1 MKVNLPVTQH
11 EVFLDPAR
19 PIVTKTDL
27 KGQITYANRA
37 FIDIS
42 GFHEDELLGF
52 SHNIVRHPDM
62 PPEAFAD
69 LWETLKAGRPW
80 RGLVKNRNKTGDFY
94 WVEAYVSPITED
106 GQTIGYMS
114 VRNAP
119 DRNEVAAAEALYRE
133 VRDKRRSL
141 PATPKGPGRFSLSL
155 GQKLRSAYWGAACLM
170 LLIAVLPDSQSTL
183 RWVLAGAGATF
194 GLVVG
199 WTLPQSFRTSIRALR
214 RGLMRISEGNFTR
227 PVRRR
232 TSGGLGEALLSVEST
247 RIGLRALMADVL
259 AAAGDTQTHA
269 EQLRERM
276 TIQATRSHE
285 QAAGVQ
291 EVAATMEKIS
301 QAASSISSSAEH
313 ARDGANRI
321 REAVLDGCQRIDC
334 GRAASAKAMEVVERS
349 RDTIQAL
356 SREMDNIG
364 CMTAMI
370 REIADQT
377 NLLAL
382 NAAIEAA
389 RAGEQGRGFA
399 VVADEVRKLA
409 ERSSQST
416 EQINQAVGKIGQ
428 VVEQATRN
436 MDETVQEVQRGTHE
450 IESASDNLAQ
460 LIMAADEAS
469 TQAEHLAGISQQQSA
484 ATHEIAATLEQ
495 VSVATE
501 ENMQSTEALSLASA
515 KLAQTASDLE
525 KLVGHFAR
533 WHAPASEPEGED

>member
-1 MKVNLPVTQH
+1 MKVNLPVTQN

-42 GFHEDELLGF
+42 GFTENELIGV

-69 LWETLKAGRPW
+69 LWTTLKAGRPW
-80 RGLVKNRNKTGDFY
+80 SGLVKNRNKAGDFY
-94 WVEAYVSPITED
+94 WVEAYVSPITEN
-106 GQTIGYMS
+106 GETIGYMS

-119 DRNEVAAAEALYRE
+119 KREDVAAAEALYRD
-133 VRDKRRSL
+133 VRDKRRRL

-155 GQKLRSAYWGAACLM
+155 GQKLRAAYWGAACLM
-170 LLIAVLPDSQSTL
+170 LLIALLPDSQSTL

-199 WTLPQSFRTSIRALR
+199 WTLPQSFRVSIRALR
-214 RGLMRISEGNFTR
+214 RGLMRIREGNFTQ
-227 PVRRR
+227 PVTRR
-232 TSGGLGEALLSVEST
+232 TSGGLGEALVSVEST
-247 RIGLRALMADVL
+247 RISLRALMADVL

-269 EQLRERM
+269 QNLRQRM
-276 TIQATRSHE
+276 AAQATRSHE
-285 QAAGVQ
+285 QAQGVQ
-291 EVAATMEKIS
+291 QVAQTMETIS
-301 QAASSISSSAEH
+301 QAAASISNSAEQ
-313 ARDGANRI
+313 ARDGANLI

-334 GRAASAKAMEVVERS
+334 GRAASTRAMDVVERS
-349 RDTIQAL
+349 RVTMQAL
-356 SREMDNIG
+356 GQEMNNIG

-370 REIADQT
+370 REIAEQT

-389 RAGEQGRGFA
+389 RAGESGRGFA

-416 EQINQAVGKIGQ
+416 EEINAAVAKIGE

-436 MDETVQEVQRGTHE
+436 MDETVEEVQRGATE

-469 TQAEHLAGISQQQSA
+469 TQAEQLAGVSQQQSQ
-484 ATHEIAATLEQ
+484 ATHQIAATLQQ

-501 ENMQSTEALSLASA
+501 EHMQATDALSEASA
-515 KLAQTASDLE
+515 QLAQTASDLE
-525 KLVGHFAR
+525 KLVSHFAR
-533 WHAPASEPEGED
+533 WHATSTADADD

>member
-1 MKVNLPVTQH
+1 MKVNLPVTQN

-42 GFHEDELLGF
+42 GFAENELIGV

-69 LWETLKAGRPW
+69 LWATLKAGRPW
-80 RGLVKNRNKTGDFY
+80 SGLVKNRNKAGDFY
-94 WVEAYVSPITED
+94 WVEAYVSPITEN
-106 GQTIGYMS
+106 GETIGYMS

-119 DRNEVAAAEALYRE
+119 KREDVAAAEALYRD
-133 VRDKRRSL
+133 VRDKRRTL
-141 PATPKGPGRFSLSL
+141 PATPKGPGRYSLPLSK
-155 GQKLRSAYWGAACLM
+155 KLRAAYWGAACLM
-170 LLIAVLPDSQSTL
+170 LLIALLPDSQSTL

-199 WTLPQSFRTSIRALR
+199 WTLPQSFRVSIRALR
-214 RGLMRISEGNFTR
+214 RGLMRIREGNFTQ
-227 PVRRR
+227 PVTRR
-232 TSGGLGEALLSVEST
+232 TSGGLGEALVSVEST
-247 RIGLRALMADVL
+247 RISLRALMADVL

-269 EQLRERM
+269 QHLRQRM
-276 TIQATRSHE
+276 AAQATRSHE
-285 QAAGVQ
+285 QAQGVQ
-291 EVAATMEKIS
+291 QVAQTMETIS
-301 QAASSISSSAEH
+301 QAAASISNSAEQ
-313 ARDGANRI
+313 ARDGANLI

-334 GRAASAKAMEVVERS
+334 GRAASTRAMDVVERS
-349 RDTIQAL
+349 RVTMQAL
-356 SREMDNIG
+356 SQEMNNIG

-370 REIADQT
+370 REIAEQT

-389 RAGEQGRGFA
+389 RAGESGRGFA

-416 EQINQAVGKIGQ
+416 EEINAAVAKIGE

-436 MDETVQEVQRGTHE
+436 MDETVEEVQRGATE

-469 TQAEHLAGISQQQSA
+469 TQAEQLAGVSQQQSQ
-484 ATHEIAATLEQ
+484 ATHQIAATLQQ

-501 ENMQSTEALSLASA
+501 EHMQATDALSEASA
-515 KLAQTASDLE
+515 QLAQTASDLE
-525 KLVGHFAR
+525 KRVSHFAR
-533 WHAPASEPEGED
+533 WHATSTADADD